1 MLCNAAIIHSLVFTA
16 YLVLLGNIRFLSK
29 SAAPS
34 ISPSI
39 SRSAASSETR
49 TTAAKARTGPPFSC
63 SFPATENVQRIRL
76 QSEKRQKDQ
85 SNEEYDQTIH
95 CGLHFLRKRH
105 ERTAGRLPT
114 RVKWL
119 VCFRVSALK
128 MNQVEMLLC
137 RWFTKNNN
145 VCG

>member
-1 MLCNAAIIHSLVFTA
+1 MSESSLKGHRTCNRKTTITFVGAPFYKSQLVLCNAAIIHSLVFTA

-114 RVKWL
+114 RVK
-119 VCFRVSALK
+119 
-128 MNQVEMLLC
+128 
-137 RWFTKNNN
+137 
-145 VCG
+145 